1 MVTGKKGFIGDVP
14 FILIGLF
21 VFAIFIV
28 IGLTLF
34 TTINSEFQSSDT
46 LSNQSK
52 EIIQENQSRYAALWD
67 GIFATVF
74 GLLTLGLLLSVSQLG
89 TRPEFFFIMVFI
101 SLFIVGLAAIL
112 GNVFEEFTNEPLLTS
127 AASQLT
133 FIPLF
138 YNNIVAITLVLIG
151 MLLIG
156 LYAKGSGNI

>member
-1 MVTGKKGFIGDVP
+1 MVTGRKGFIGDVP

-21 VFAIFIV
+21 VFALFVI

-34 TTINSEFQSSDT
+34 NTINTEFQQHDG

-52 EIIQENQSRYAALWD
+52 EIIDENATRYAALWD

-74 GLLTLGLLLSVSQLG
+74 GLLTLGLLLSVAALG

-101 SLFIVGLAAIL
+101 SLFIVGIAAII
-112 GNVFEEFTNEPLLTS
+112 GNVFEEFTNDPTLTT

-138 YNNIVAITLVLIG
+138 YNNVVEITLVLIG
-151 MLLIG
+151 LLFIG
-156 LYAKGSGNI
+156 LYAKGSGTI

>member
-1 MVTGKKGFIGDVP
+1 MVKGRKGFIGDVP

-28 IGLTLF
+28 LGLTLF
-34 TTINSEFQSSDT
+34 TTINSEFQSNDQ

-52 EIIQENQSRYAALWD
+52 QIIQENQSRYADLWD

-74 GLLTLGLLLSVSQLG
+74 GLLTLGLILSVTQLG

-112 GNVFEEFTNEPLLTS
+112 GNVFEEFTNDALLST

-151 MLLIG
+151 LLLIG
-156 LYAKGSGNI
+156 LYAKASGNI